1 MKKIFTQEDLERAFN
16 LGREQAY
23 IELQNNSR
31 YNRQDEFTSEFSN
44 EIPNYYNLK
53 DHTSAK
59 IDDRE

>member
-16 LGREQAY
+16 LGREQGY
-23 IELQNNSR
+23 IESQNNSG
-31 YNRQDEFTSEFSN
+31 YNRHNEFSSEFSS

-59 IDDRE
+59 IEDRK